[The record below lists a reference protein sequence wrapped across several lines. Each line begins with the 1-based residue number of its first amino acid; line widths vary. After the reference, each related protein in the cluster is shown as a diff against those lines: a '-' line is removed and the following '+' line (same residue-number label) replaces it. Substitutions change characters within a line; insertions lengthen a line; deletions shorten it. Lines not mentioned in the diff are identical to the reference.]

1 MTQYAKEKWDKINK
15 VKEFL
20 EFLEDPKINVLDFMQ
35 TLVDKDKSG
44 FWVAAHVNFNIDI
57 EKIIN
62 QEPELKHDQV
72 TGVNRTASE
81 LEHHKKFN
89 YKNGYDRH
97 IPPKE
102 IIGIAHAL
110 GFKEKPSC
118 YINNQLPGTLMHR
131 HVDFVSCYTYEQ
143 TEDKDILEMEY
154 DKVRRQPRGQKDIWR
169 CFVALD
175 DWRPGQIVN
184 FEPGFWTNWK
194 KGDVLFFDWRNT
206 PHSTANCGTHNRPLL
221 KITGVLDDDSY
232 VIKAR
237 DKGIIKQLEL

>member
-1 MTQYAKEKWDKINK
+1 MNDYAQEKWNRISK
-15 VKEFL
+15 VKDFL
-20 EFLEDPKINVLDFMQ
+20 DLIEDPKVNVLDFMQ
-35 TLVDKDKSG
+35 TLVDKNKSG
-44 FWVAAHVNFNIDI
+44 FWIAAKVNFDIDVD
-57 EKIIN
+57 KIIK

-97 IPPKE
+97 IPPNE
-102 IIGIAHAL
+102 IMRIADAL
-110 GFKEKPSC
+110 GFKNKPSC

-143 TEDKDILEMEY
+143 TEDKDILQMEY
-154 DKVRRQPRGQKDIWR
+154 DKERRQPKGQKDIWR

-175 DWRPGQIVN
+175 DWKPGQIVN
-184 FEPGFWTNWK
+184 FEPGFWTDWK

-206 PHSTANCGTHNRPLL
+206 PHSTANCGVHNRPLL
-221 KITGVLDDDSY
+221 KITGIVEDESY
-232 VIKAR
+232 IIEARKNGTIK
-237 DKGIIKQLEL
+237 IIDV